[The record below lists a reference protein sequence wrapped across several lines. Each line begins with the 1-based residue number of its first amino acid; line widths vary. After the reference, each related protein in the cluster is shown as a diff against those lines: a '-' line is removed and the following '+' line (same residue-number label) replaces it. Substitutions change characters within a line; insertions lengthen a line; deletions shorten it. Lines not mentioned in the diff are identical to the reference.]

1 MAIYN
6 LDNIID
12 TIVEA
17 SNPSAPAGLQM
28 LDAFKALN
36 HNVKKQKLSRFIQGL
51 KSVIVFLKTRAQEGM
66 NQFFDKY
73 HKSGGKVS
81 AETYTAPG
89 PIKDAMHALCDNT
102 DGLKAFLQQYGQFFN
117 LQTIDVDVNS
127 LQDLLRK
134 ATDPEGKRDKS
145 AYEKA
150 FSDTAA
156 YKAATNEAFENDPV
170 IGMLLP
176 IKAAYQKLR
185 QDLIYTTQAANSVL
199 ERLDADVIEQ
209 GKKLVNAASQGVEMG
224 GRAAQRTVKDI
235 GDVVKPFDPRLGNSP
250 ADAIRTKQIEQA
262 NDYFKDAPI
271 EPQQKSTKYK
281 PMSRAQHEAYLA
293 AQAARGNYT
302 ESIVDVVA
310 NMLTEDP
317 DIIIS

>member
-17 SNPSAPAGLQM
+17 SNSSEPVGLQM

-102 DGLKAFLQQYGQFFN
+102 DGLKAFLQQYGQYFN

-176 IKAAYQKLR
+176 IKAAYQKFR
-185 QDLIYTTQAANSVL
+185 QDLIYTAQAANSVL

-209 GKKLVNAASQGVEMG
+209 GKEAVYQGIDIG
-224 GRAAQRTVKDI
+224 GRAAERAIKDI
-235 GDVVKPFDPRLGNSP
+235 GDVVKPFDPRLGDSP
-250 ADAIRTKQIEQA
+250 ADAVRARQKEQA
-262 NDYFKDAPI
+262 KDLFQDAPI
-271 EPQQKSTKYK
+271 EPEKQKKFK
-281 PMSRAQHEAYLA
+281 RMSPEQHEAYLA
-293 AQAARGNYT
+293 AQAARGNYA